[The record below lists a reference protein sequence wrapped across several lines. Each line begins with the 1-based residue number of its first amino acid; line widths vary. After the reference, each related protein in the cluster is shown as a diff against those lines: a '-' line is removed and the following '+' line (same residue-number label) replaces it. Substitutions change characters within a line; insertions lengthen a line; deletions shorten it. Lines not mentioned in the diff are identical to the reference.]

1 MMSKGPTVVKEFPQ
15 SYGLASRK
23 AFLAEIQRLTRE
35 SYRPQIVVD
44 LSKSRNLSPE
54 AIDLLLDCVEH
65 VERADGRVIIAAGSP
80 ETAILLELTRLDSV
94 VDMFSSVS
102 EAIGGETVPPF
113 EQYEGPQPLAA

>member
-1 MMSKGPTVVKEFPQ
+1 MMSKGPTVVRDFPR
-15 SYGLASRK
+15 SHGLASRK
-23 AFLAEIQRLTRE
+23 SFLTEIQRLTRE

-65 VERADGRVIIAAGSP
+65 VERADGRVIVAAGSP
-80 ETAILLELTRLDSV
+80 ETAVILELTRVTSV

-102 EAIGGETVPPF
+102 EAIGGETMPPF
-113 EQYEGPQPLAA
+113 EQYEGSQPLAA